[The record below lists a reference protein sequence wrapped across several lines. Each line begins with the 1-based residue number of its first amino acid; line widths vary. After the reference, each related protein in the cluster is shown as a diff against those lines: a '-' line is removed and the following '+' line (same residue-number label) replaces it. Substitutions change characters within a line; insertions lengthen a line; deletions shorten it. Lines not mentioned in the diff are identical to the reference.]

1 MIDLELLH
9 NYEVSLNHF
18 QTDINELDFSSDS
31 LQYTNINELTNNV
44 FTQGQYILREI
55 SYNELHDLSF
65 NHNNLDI
72 SVNLYDHRLNHLSEI
87 LNLKELSNARNKHQS
102 QSSTYTFF
110 VIWFFILMLFIFIF
124 CVYIVEDSL
133 NLNIFTKSII
143 GILLIVVFY
152 FLFHNIYSVLS
163 RNS

>member
-18 QTDINELDFSSDS
+18 QTHINELDFSSYS
-31 LQYTNINELTNNV
+31 LQDEINDLTQNV
-44 FTQGQYILREI
+44 FTQGQYILHEI
-55 SYNELHDLSF
+55 SNNEVVDLSV
-65 NHNNLDI
+65 NQNNLDI

-133 NLNIFTKSII
+133 NLNIFTKPII

-152 FLFHNIYSVLS
+152 FLFHNIYRVLS